1 MKSAI
6 FILCITCL
14 FCINSFG
21 QAYMKLE
28 PSDVD
33 AKKVGIAKK
42 FANDYLTQQRNNS
55 YYQFKDEAIDVLKA
69 QLTEERQKAAYK
81 QIKDL
86 FGDYKSIEYIETWI
100 QKGNAFYKI
109 YRFKGTFEK
118 STDTDKPEIRVI
130 LNGTDQVAGFWIKP
144 WADVLK

>member
-1 MKSAI
+1 MKSI
-6 FILCITCL
+6 TLFLSLILL
-14 FCINSFG
+14 FCISSFG

-33 AKKVGIAKK
+33 AKKVEIAKK
-42 FANDYLTQQRNNS
+42 FANDYLTQLKNGS

-69 QLTEERQKAAYK
+69 QLTEDKQKAAYK

-86 FGDYKSIEYIETWI
+86 FGDYKSIEYAETWI
-100 QKGNAFYKI
+100 QKGSSVYKI
-109 YRFKGTFEK
+109 YRFKGDFENSAK
-118 STDTDKPEIRVI
+118 KLEIRVI
-130 LNGTDQVAGFWIKP
+130 LNGSDQVAGFWIKP

>member
-1 MKSAI
+1 MKTFSSFLSI
-6 FILCITCL
+6 ILL
-14 FCINSFG
+14 FYMNTFG

-28 PSDVD
+28 QPDVD
-33 AKKVGIAKK
+33 AKKVEIAKK
-42 FANDYLTQQRNNS
+42 FANDYLTQLKNNS
-55 YYQFKDEAIDVLKA
+55 YYKFKDEAIDILKT

-86 FGDYKSIEYIETWI
+86 FGDYKSLDYAETWI

-144 WADVLK
+144 WADILK

>member
-1 MKSAI
+1 MKSTTLI
-6 FILCITCL
+6 LSFILL

-33 AKKVGIAKK
+33 DKKVEIAKK
-42 FANDYLTQQRNNS
+42 FGNDYLTQLKNNS
-55 YYQFKDEAIDVLKA
+55 YYQFKDEAVEVLKN

-81 QIKDL
+81 QIKEL
-86 FGDYKSIEYIETWI
+86 FGDYKSLEYVETWI

-109 YRFKGTFEK
+109 YRFKGSFEK
-118 STDTDKPEIRVI
+118 GTDKLEIRVI
-130 LNGTDQVAGFWIKP
+130 LNGTDQVAGIWIKP
-144 WADVLK
+144 WVDEMK

>member
-1 MKSAI
+1 MKSI
-6 FILCITCL
+6 TLILSLLFL

-33 AKKVGIAKK
+33 AKKVEIATK
-42 FANDYLTQQRNNS
+42 FANDYLTQAKNNS
-55 YYQFKDEAIDVLKA
+55 YYQFKDEAVDVLKS

-81 QIKDL
+81 QIKDV

-130 LNGTDQVAGFWIKP
+130 LNGTDQVAGLWTKIIN
-144 WADVLK
+144 ALIS